1 MNGDNYLAALERQ
14 VFFADEHVQ
23 GSVRWYI
30 RWYRERAPAK
40 RCWFRIWG
48 GVALV
53 ASISLPF
60 ALSFFPE
67 ADKPQVAAA
76 GAWLIAL
83 AGGLN
88 GFFQFNKTW
97 QAYVETQY
105 KLEHLLMAWDL
116 ERAALI
122 GSTDPGAMVRLQ
134 EAAKNFVLAARAA
147 ITDETKSYFE
157 EVKFPNLNLKGE

>member
-67 ADKPQVAAA
+67 ADKPQVAA
-76 GAWLIAL
+76 
-83 AGGLN
+83 
-88 GFFQFNKTW
+88 
-97 QAYVETQY
+97 
-105 KLEHLLMAWDL
+105 
-116 ERAALI
+116 
-122 GSTDPGAMVRLQ
+122 
-134 EAAKNFVLAARAA
+134 KNFVLAARAA

-157 EVKFPNLNLKGE
+157 EVKFPNLNLKGQ